1 MKTSVSRIRAELA
14 AHAGSA
20 TVQAGPADA
29 GSATVQAG
37 SADAGA
43 AGNADKCGIKAGK
56 RPQKQ
61 LKNLIFLLTESCL

>member
-1 MKTSVSRIRAELA
+1 VKTSVSRIRAELA

-43 AGNADKCGIKAGK
+43 AGRC
-56 RPQKQ
+56 R
-61 LKNLIFLLTESCL
+61 